1 MTKSATRIQD
11 KDTQKRLSV
20 VQSTA
25 DPSKYWIVI
34 LNPDGSRISWPK
46 GDPWDAATITVWST
60 TTGEPWTSASVTNSG
75 TSSAVV
81 LNFTIPKWEQ
91 GEQWETGNGISSVT
105 SSKSGKITT
114 VTINFTDAWV
124 SPYSFQISD
133 GEDGQGAWDVLWPSS
148 STDGDI
154 VLFDG
159 ATWKLIKD
167 SWSKISD
174 IKTKWVEVTVTTA
187 YTTAAKVWTT
197 TAGNYTPT
205 KWDFLLVNFVNGCSV
220 WNPTLNIDNSGAV
233 NIKLWNTNATADTF
247 NLWSG
252 ANSNVKVLMYCD
264 GDYYK
269 IWSVANTTYSAMSV
283 SEWQTWTATGQRTM
297 RADYL
302 KQIIKYHAV
311 SDTAYWSWWDGQ
323 TDIAPSQNA
332 VYDKINSIDEVIP
345 SAATSSNQLADKDY
359 VNDSINSVTAYYI
372 TKNANGDQ
380 FATYLEL
387 SSATTF
393 YSGWVV
399 RVPTRNDY
407 TIVMAD
413 ENHDNATTRYIYQGG
428 WQFQYVINETAL
440 TTAQLDALNSWI
452 TSGKVS
458 TYDGYATTIAW
469 KVWWPASSVDW
480 HIVLFDGITW
490 KLVKD
495 SWVGTQT
502 AYTSKGTS
510 TKVATITTNTLWQV
524 TAISE
529 TNISFPV
536 TSVNGSTWAV
546 VISEFSPT
554 WTATTGYVVTKTANG
569 YEWAAP
575 SGWIWV
581 SSQSDNILT
590 SWAKIWAG
598 TQNDYDNL
606 GTYDNNTIYI
616 TI

>member
-81 LNFTIPKWEQ
+81 LEFTIPEWEQ

-148 STDGDI
+148 SVDGDI

-174 IKTKWVEVTVTTA
+174 IKTKWVEVTVNTA
-187 YTTAAKVWTT
+187 SGTVAKVGTT

-205 KWDFLLVNFVNGCSV
+205 SWDFLLVNFVNGCSV
-220 WNPTLNIDNSGAV
+220 DSPTLDVDSSGAK
-233 NIKLWNTNATADTF
+233 NICTWSANANKSTFALWTT
-247 NLWSG
+247 
-252 ANSNVKVLMYCD
+252 ANSNIKVLL
-264 GDYYK
+264 YYDWTYYRC
-269 IWSVANTTYSAMSV
+269 WSTSNTNTTYSAMSV
-283 SEWQTWTATGQRTM
+283 NEWQTGTATSARTM

-332 VYDKINSIDEVIP
+332 VYDKISLIDEVIP

-380 FATYLEL
+380 FATYSEL
-387 SSATTF
+387 SNATTF

-407 TIVMAD
+407 TIVVAD

-428 WQFQYVINETAL
+428 WQFQYVVNETAL

-495 SWVGTQT
+495 SWVGLSSKQDALSTQT
-502 AYTSKGTS
+502 AYTSQWSATVVPVIS
-510 TKVATITTNTLWQV
+510 TNSLWQV
-524 TAISE
+524 TSIVP
-529 TNISFPV
+529 TNITFPV
-536 TSVNGSTWAV
+536 TSVGGSTGAV
-546 VISEFSPT
+546 WLKTINNTSIVGSGNI
-554 WTATTGYVVTKTANG
+554 TA
-569 YEWAAP
+569 
-575 SGWIWV
+575 
-581 SSQSDNILT
+581 LT
-590 SWAKIWAG
+590 SETVVSGDSG
-598 TQNDYDNL
+598 T
-606 GTYDNNTIYI
+606 TYTIKVSNSAPASWTPNTTI
-616 TI
+616 TFVTD